1 MVEIEVRGRSSCLIV
16 KKCEN
21 GFIPCC
27 FDCDR
32 VENCTSVCEYHG
44 KLSGDPFKCPFY
56 EDREQTI
63 YEA

>member
-1 MVEIEVRGRSSCLIV
+1 MQRARSTCHLV

-27 FDCDR
+27 YDCDR
-32 VENCTSVCEYHG
+32 VEKCTSRCDYYV
-44 KLSGDPFKCPFY
+44 KLDDDPFKCPFY
-56 EDREQTI
+56 NDRQQLI